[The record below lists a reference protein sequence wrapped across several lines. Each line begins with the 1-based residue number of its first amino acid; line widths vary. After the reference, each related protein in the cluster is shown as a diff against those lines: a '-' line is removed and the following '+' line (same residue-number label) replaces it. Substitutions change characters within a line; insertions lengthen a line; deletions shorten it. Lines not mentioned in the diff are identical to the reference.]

1 MSIKDTL
8 NYLPKELRKFE
19 LNPKVAE
26 MLDYIITNAA
36 EDFKDVSAKYR
47 DPDNAKEEVVE
58 SIINEYGFA
67 YINTVIDTLTTLE
80 FNILLQFMGL
90 LHFLKGTREG
100 LDLILSV
107 LGFTFEVV
115 EWWEKDPQGEPHT
128 FDMTIDMDLS
138 LVDDVLAT
146 LAQIRAFT
154 EEYVYPKF
162 ELANLSFLIK
172 FVAASPILAGFSTH
186 VHDGQFTGAL

>member
-162 ELANLSFLIK
+162 ELANLSFLIE
-172 FVAASPILAGFSTH
+172 FVAASPILAGFNTH

>member
-80 FNILLQFMGL
+80 FNILLQF
-90 LHFLKGTREG
+90 
-100 LDLILSV
+100 I
-107 LGFTFEVV
+107 
-115 EWWEKDPQGEPHT
+115 
-128 FDMTIDMDLS
+128 
-138 LVDDVLAT
+138 
-146 LAQIRAFT
+146 
-154 EEYVYPKF
+154 
-162 ELANLSFLIK
+162 
-172 FVAASPILAGFSTH
+172 
-186 VHDGQFTGAL
+186 